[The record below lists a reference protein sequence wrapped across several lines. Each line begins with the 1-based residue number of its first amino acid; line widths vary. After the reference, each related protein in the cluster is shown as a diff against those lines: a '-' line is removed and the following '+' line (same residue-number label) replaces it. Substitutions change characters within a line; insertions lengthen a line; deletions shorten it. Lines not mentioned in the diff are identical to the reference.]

1 MVSPDSSAANAT
13 GLPIIE
19 KTAGSK
25 AFKKGMV
32 YDFGAPLSRPLRQQ
46 LRRVAEVA
54 SVMALDL
61 LALSAVFTLAYMV
74 RVYLLPNLST
84 AFSPAIPDG
93 LMVHLWWLPLVV
105 VGCLAYDGLYVK
117 RHFFW
122 RECGSLVKAVT
133 LSYLIAAAVVTLE
146 KTSSEVSRTF
156 LVLSWIFSL
165 ILLPAFRY
173 AGKNAL
179 VRAGIWRRRVLVLG
193 AGKTGELVVRAL
205 NREPYMGY
213 QVVGLLEDDPGKKNK
228 TFTINGGTKVTV
240 LGGFRDSDKIMA
252 RTGVYN
258 LIVAAPGLTGQVLV
272 GLVNR
277 LQRVCESVL
286 VVPDFFGM
294 PVMGVEA
301 DYFFN
306 DSFLGL
312 RLKNN
317 LADKTNIFLK
327 RVFDLVAGSLIM
339 IPVLPLMALI
349 ALAVKI
355 DSPGPAIFVDRRIG
369 RKTKEFCCYKFRTMY
384 INNEEIFASYLSK
397 NPETRAEWEKYAKL
411 KGKDPRVTRVGAI
424 LRKLSL
430 DELPQIFNVLVGQ
443 MSLVG
448 PRPYLPR
455 EKENMG
461 NYIGTILMARP
472 GITGLWQVSGR
483 SHIDFKGRLLMD
495 TWYVRNW
502 SLWMDVTLLIRTVAV
517 VLGRKGAY

>member
-1 MVSPDSSAANAT
+1 MVPPESLAADAS
-13 GLPIIE
+13 GLPVAE
-19 KTAGSK
+19 KKAGLN
-25 AFKKGMV
+25 ALNKGMV
-32 YDFGAPLSRPLRQQ
+32 YDFGTPPSRPLWKQ

-61 LALSAVFTLAYMV
+61 LALSAVFALAYIT
-74 RVYLLPNLST
+74 RVYLLPHLST
-84 AFSPAIPDG
+84 AFSPAIPHG

-122 RECGSLVKAVT
+122 RECGFLVKAVT

-156 LVLSWIFSL
+156 IVLSWLFSL

-173 AGKNAL
+173 IGKNAL

-228 TFTINGGTKVTV
+228 TFTVNGGTKVKV

-277 LQRVCESVL
+277 LQQTCESLL

-294 PVMGVEA
+294 PVMGAEA
-301 DYFFN
+301 DYFFD

-317 LADKTNIFLK
+317 LASSANMILK
-327 RVFDLVAGSLIM
+327 WAFDLVAGSLIM
-339 IPVLPLMALI
+339 VLALPIMVLI

-355 DSPGPAIFVDRRIG
+355 DSPGPAFFSHRRIG
-369 RKTKEFCCYKFRTMY
+369 RNGQEFMCYKFRTMV
-384 INNEEIFASYLSK
+384 INAQEVLDRLLTE
-397 NPETRAEWEKYAKL
+397 NPAIRVEWEKEFKL
-411 KGKDPRVTRVGAI
+411 KDDPRITRMGRL
-424 LRKLSL
+424 LRKTSL
-430 DELPQIFNVLVGQ
+430 DELPQMFNVLRGE
-443 MSLVG
+443 MSLAG
-448 PRPYLPR
+448 PRPIVR
-455 EKENMG
+455 KEIEKYRDNIK
-461 NYIGTILMARP
+461 YFYQVRP
-472 GITGLWQVSGR
+472 GMTGLWQVSGR
-483 SHIDFKGRLLMD
+483 SDMDYDGRVQLD

-502 SLWMDVTLLIRTVAV
+502 SLWLDFTLLIRTVAV